1 MDEETSDLEDA
12 EGDES
17 NEESKVERV
26 AYRCADGDTPN
37 PLYDEQLKKACEDV
51 IENGISFLTASRK
64 YGITRSVVHRHVQ
77 RIRQSRNIIPPR
89 TFPAAGTSNSRLVQ

>member
-1 MDEETSDLEDA
+1 MEEGASELEEV
-12 EGDES
+12 EGEES

-77 RIRQSRNIIPPR
+77 RIRQTRNILPPR
-89 TFPAAGTSNSRLVQ
+89 SFPTPGTSNPRFV